1 LRKSYESSAARMV
14 PMARTRSSQ
23 LVKARRD
30 RLLVE
35 FTTRFDKGSVHGY
48 VLDVGP
54 RFFLVALVNDEMRFN
69 GFQCFR
75 LADMREIQVPAR
87 YASFAEA
94 ALKKRG
100 ERMPKKPRVRVA
112 NLPELLLT
120 ANESFPLV
128 TIHREH
134 ADPDV
139 CHIGR
144 VVALNKSQ
152 VTLLEIGPD
161 ARWDS
166 EPLQYSLSEI
176 TRIDFG
182 CGYEEALHLVGGD
195 PAVT

>member
-1 LRKSYESSAARMV
+1 
-14 PMARTRSSQ
+14 MAKTRSSQ
-23 LVKARRD
+23 LMRARRN
-30 RLLVE
+30 RLLVK
-35 FTTRFDKGSVHGY
+35 FATRFDEGSVHGY

-54 RFFLVALVNDEMRFN
+54 RFFLLAQVNDEMRFN

-75 LADMREIQVPAR
+75 LADVRELQIPAR

-100 ERMPKKPRVRVA
+100 ERMPKNPPVRVA
-112 NLPELLLT
+112 SLPELLLT

-144 VVALNKSQ
+144 VVELAKGR

-166 EPLQYSLSEI
+166 EPLQYALSEI
-176 TRIDFG
+176 TRVDFG
-182 CGYEEALHLVGGD
+182 SGYEEALHLVGGD
-195 PAVT
+195 PAAT